1 MSKKTNQS
9 EPKNKTEARKQLNDL
24 LSNAFD
30 TIVLKR
36 PEAVQA
42 VVIAEHP
49 ARGKRPKDTPPKSYL
64 VACFMERTREEDALD
79 AILTDSGY
87 GYWEFDYQDG
97 PVATIQLK
105 TTTKNEYNIKGSL
118 KIHFRGYDFTF
129 NNGGTGD
136 SYKATISDSFKR
148 CCGDAGFTR
157 KFWQQQRTWVK
168 YTPEVG
174 KLFQYGNPT
183 LKELGAD
190 ISKEKLFLDKSPH
203 LKTLSLE
210 EFLALEEPKEIPET
224 MMIENGKKT
233 QDLVVARY
241 FTKEELKKFEE
252 EGTDEEIIR
261 TELEHRN
268 HFVFAY
274 RPKSALIFNQ
284 LSKMKEKI
292 NDKQWEEWKKTAKKS
307 GFKDED
313 ADRQLEIISFFKFE
327 IDDPKEVLDKKQ
339 K

>member
-1 MSKKTNQS
+1 MSKKTNQP

-36 PEAVQA
+36 PEAVQL
-42 VVIAEHP
+42 VVIAQYP
-49 ARGKRPKDTPPKSYL
+49 AKNTGKPPQAYL
-64 VACFMERTREEDALD
+64 VACFMERTRLESALD
-79 AILTDSGY
+79 EILKDT
-87 GYWEFDYQDG
+87 GYWQFDF
-97 PVATIQLK
+97 
-105 TTTKNEYNIKGSL
+105 NEAPIETDPTGKAKKIKYNIKGKL
-118 KIHFRGYDFTF
+118 LIHYKGFDFTF
-129 NNGGTGD
+129 NDGGEGD
-136 SYKATISDSFKR
+136 TYKAAISDAFKR
-148 CCGDAGFTR
+148 CCGDAGLTR
-157 KFWQQQRTWVK
+157 GFWQQKTVWVNCSDDVK
-168 YTPEVG
+168 
-174 KLFQYGNPT
+174 KLFRYGSPT
-183 LKELGAD
+183 LKELGGEVNR
-190 ISKEKLFLDKSPH
+190 KEIFLSKSPH
-203 LKTLSLE
+203 LKTLSME

-241 FTKEELKKFEE
+241 FTKEELKKFVE
-252 EGTDEEIIR
+252 EGTDEEVIR

-268 HFVFAY
+268 HFNFAY

-327 IDDPKEVLDKKQ
+327 IDDPKEVLEKK
-339 K
+339 